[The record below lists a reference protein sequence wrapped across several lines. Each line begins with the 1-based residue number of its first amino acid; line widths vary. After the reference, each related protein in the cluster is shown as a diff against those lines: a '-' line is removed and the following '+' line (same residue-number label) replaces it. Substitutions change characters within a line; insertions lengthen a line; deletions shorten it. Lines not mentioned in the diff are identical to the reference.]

1 MMSKK
6 QWVNNRKK
14 NYLKRMMS
22 EEQWII
28 SAPQQDGM
36 RFKEIP
42 NPVIFNLWQLD
53 EKLRLFVPS
62 LFSKI
67 KATKDE
73 VIVEVPHQVALKF
86 VKYLHDHCCLGI
98 TIRVIG
104 V

>member
-1 MMSKK
+1 MSKK

-14 NYLKRMMS
+14 NCLMRMIS
-22 EEQWII
+22 EKQWII
-28 SAPQQDGM
+28 TPKHEGM
-36 RFKEIP
+36 QFKAIP
-42 NPVIFNLWQLD
+42 NPAIFTLWQLD

-67 KATKDE
+67 KATKNE

-86 VKYLHDHCCLGI
+86 VKYLHDHCCIGI
-98 TIRVIG
+98 TIIVNG